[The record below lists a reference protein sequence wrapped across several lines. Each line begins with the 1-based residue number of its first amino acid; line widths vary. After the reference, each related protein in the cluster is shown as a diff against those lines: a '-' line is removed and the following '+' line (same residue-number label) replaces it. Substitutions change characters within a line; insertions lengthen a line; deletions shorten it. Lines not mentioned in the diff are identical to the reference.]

1 MLAVLEDIGKKRE
14 HSMNERILNPDYRDM
29 VECLLRE
36 GVDFMLVGGY
46 AVALHGWPRTTFDID
61 FWIMANPEN
70 AKAVMRAITSFGAPL
85 MGLTEADF
93 HRPGMVFQI
102 GTEPQRIDIISAV
115 DGLDYADA
123 SLRAVTMNVD
133 GLEIK
138 VVSLDDLIVNKRASG
153 RPKDIADAVMLEKLK
168 DRENG

>member
-1 MLAVLEDIGKKRE
+1 MNMGGKL
-14 HSMNERILNPDYRDM
+14 LNPDYRDM

-70 AKAVMRAITSFGAPL
+70 AKAVMRAIKAFGAPL
-85 MGLTEADF
+85 QGLTEDDF

-102 GTEPQRIDIISAV
+102 GVEPQR
-115 DGLDYADA
+115 
-123 SLRAVTMNVD
+123 NV
-133 GLEIK
+133 
-138 VVSLDDLIVNKRASG
+138 
-153 RPKDIADAVMLEKLK
+153 
-168 DRENG
+168 